1 MGLTVSQVQTLSPQV
16 IQSLEVLQMNTQEL
30 LDYVRELALE
40 NPVVEVNPPDVPVA
54 PVRSRS
60 AQQMEW
66 LESTDRQNRW
76 YNRQDNG
83 RDEVREAS
91 LGVSTD
97 EPASLAEYVRSQ
109 LPAQT
114 GAMARAVRFLTDCLD
129 QNGWI
134 PEGAGTAVGGEPSA
148 ASGDGAGPGPD
159 PERGALGG
167 GAGIYRSAC

>member
-1 MGLTVSQVQTLSPQV
+1 MGLELTVSQVQTLSPQV

-40 NPVVEVNPPDVPVA
+40 NPVVEVNPPDVPAA

-97 EPASLAEYVRSQ
+97 EPASLAE
-109 LPAQT
+109 
-114 GAMARAVRFLTDCLD
+114 
-129 QNGWI
+129 
-134 PEGAGTAVGGEPSA
+134 
-148 ASGDGAGPGPD
+148 
-159 PERGALGG
+159 
-167 GAGIYRSAC
+167 